1 MAKFNFKKWL
11 TEHKHGKA
19 NINYVHLNEQRR
31 ESEEYKRLYSTL
43 SQQIGSPDRNRDFFS
58 QFDSMDR
65 ESGINAIMDWYMS
78 TVYRMKQLSPDGL
91 KRVPEPNE
99 FRAQI
104 SSLKSAEGNKGCLC
118 DDGVTYNP
126 ECCKMGPP
134 PDKIPLQEGWLIP
147 VLIGALVGIGWALWK
162 LIDRPPAPCPCPD
175 SSYIPFSVACCDD
188 EGSAYGGDNM
198 GSGDPNKPNILPRR

>member
-19 NINYVHLNEQRR
+19 NINYISLNEQRR
-31 ESEEYKRLYSTL
+31 ESEEYKRLYSAL

-104 SSLKSAEGNKGCLC
+104 SSLKA
-118 DDGVTYNP
+118 
-126 ECCKMGPP
+126 
-134 PDKIPLQEGWLIP
+134 PLREGWLIP

-188 EGSAYGGDNM
+188 DEGSAYGGDNM